1 VNKVDLNCRRIG
13 HSISKILLE
22 RIFTQ
27 AFMDEGEYQDDTNNI
42 IQRTDCSPMKA
53 P

>member
-1 VNKVDLNCRRIG
+1 M
-13 HSISKILLE
+13 E

-27 AFMDEGEYQDDTNNI
+27 AFMDEGEYQDDTNKI
-42 IQRTDCSPMKA
+42 IQRRDWESMNA